1 MLKGL
6 YTAAAGMLSTDMA
19 VDTIANNLANVSTVG
34 FKGSKINFK
43 TFPEMMIR
51 KISELGDKEVG
62 GIATGNQV
70 YETFVSQLPGTLH
83 QTGNTFDLAIQGDG
97 YFTVKSD
104 AGDTFYTRAGNF
116 RVDDQGYLTTIDGLR
131 VQGKQ
136 GDILINLDE
145 GPFNFTPGG
154 ELTGKGRNID
164 QLQVTRFEDNQSLS
178 KVTASLYSATP
189 ATRERPEANVFG
201 SAGYTIAQG
210 FVEESNVNPVS
221 ELVSTIQGQRL
232 YESLQKNIHMQSET
246 LQKAVNEVGRYK

>member
-6 YTAAAGMLSTDMA
+6 YTAAAGMLSTDMS
-19 VDTIANNLANVSTVG
+19 VDTIANNLANVNTVG
-34 FKGSKINFK
+34 FKGSRVNFK

-70 YETFVSQLPGTLH
+70 FETFVSQMPGTLH

-97 YFTVKSD
+97 YFTVKSNT
-104 AGDTFYTRAGNF
+104 GDTFYTRAGNF
-116 RVDDQGYLTTIDGLR
+116 RVDDQGYLTTIDGLK

-136 GDILINLDE
+136 GDILLNLDE
-145 GPFNFTPGG
+145 GPFNFTPSG
-154 ELTGKGRNID
+154 ELTAKGRNVA
-164 QLQVTRFEDNQSLS
+164 QVQVTRFEDNQSLS

-189 ATRERPEANVFG
+189 ASRELPESGATG
-201 SAGYTIAQG
+201 AAGYSISQG

-221 ELVSTIQGQRL
+221 ELVNTIQGQRL
-232 YESLQKNIHMQSET
+232 YEALQKNIHMHSET